1 MTALPCMVVCPTVPY
16 REREQTLRLLI
27 ADDHPLVRRS
37 LKELVEGTGL
47 MTAVAEASDG
57 IEVLDIVRTTA
68 LDLVLLDLNM
78 PRKGGLETLV
88 ELKRDHPSLPVL
100 IISGHCVQQYA
111 PRLVKLGAAGF
122 ISKEDAPE
130 HLVKTIR
137 SAIAEASGMIPRS

>member
-1 MTALPCMVVCPTVPY
+1 MM
-16 REREQTLRLLI
+16 
-27 ADDHPLVRRS
+27 
-37 LKELVEGTGL
+37 
-47 MTAVAEASDG
+47 AVAEASDG
-57 IEVLDIVRTTA
+57 IEVLDIVRRTA

-78 PRKGGLETLV
+78 PRKSGLETLV

-130 HLVKTIR
+130 HLVKTIH
-137 SAIAEASGMIPRS
+137 SAIAEASGMTPRR